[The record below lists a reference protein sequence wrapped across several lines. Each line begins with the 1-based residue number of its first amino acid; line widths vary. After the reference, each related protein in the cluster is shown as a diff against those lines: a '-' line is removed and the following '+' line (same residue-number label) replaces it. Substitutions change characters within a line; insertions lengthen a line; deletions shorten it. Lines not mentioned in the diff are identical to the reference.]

1 MLKVGS
7 SCALKLDTVKRLKTI
22 ASACEVPESA
32 AHGLLVALNKYEAL
46 LAGIGTREGSRQ
58 VLETIG
64 PLSDAGVFAK
74 RAIRCVFFFV
84 NPTPPTVGAVTLSCT
99 VAVDDSTACIEYRTP
114 NNSKMSNK

>member
-64 PLSDAGVFAK
+64 PLSDAVVFAK
-74 RAIRCVFFFV
+74 RAIRCAFFCQS
-84 NPTPPTVGAVTLSCT
+84 NSAHCWCGDAVVCVYCT
-99 VAVDDSTACIEYRTP
+99 VAVDDSTACTEYRTP
-114 NNSKMSNK
+114 NNKK